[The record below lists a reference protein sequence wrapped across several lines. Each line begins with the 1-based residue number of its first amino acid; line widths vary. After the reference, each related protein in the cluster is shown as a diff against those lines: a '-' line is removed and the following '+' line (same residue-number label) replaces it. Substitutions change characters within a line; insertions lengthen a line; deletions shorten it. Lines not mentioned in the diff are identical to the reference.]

1 MSTDEETTVRE
12 AIARAAQMQRGLQQH
27 LEDLL
32 AHVPPSPRE
41 EVIYEQGLPYDFP
54 TEVRSCL
61 ECILEDWMR
70 PAVQDLE
77 NLSVFEPSNLS
88 VFPSS
93 RRPAR

>member
-12 AIARAAQMQRGLQQH
+12 AIARAAQMQKGLQQH

-32 AHVPPSPRE
+32 ARVPPSPCE
-41 EVIYEQGLPYDFP
+41 EEIYEKGLSYDFP

-70 PAVQDLE
+70 PTVQDLE
-77 NLSVFEPSNLS
+77 KLSVFQPSQRL
-88 VFPSS
+88 
-93 RRPAR
+93 AH